1 MERKEQAAEQVKEAY
16 EYLRDGTVES
26 IEHNEVEGDLW
37 TRLLISSDD
46 ADVVIQVERG
56 RAKGFR

>member
-1 MERKEQAAEQVKEAY
+1 MDRKEQAAEQVKEAY
-16 EYLRDGTVES
+16 EYLRDGDVES
-26 IEHNEVEGDLW
+26 IKHTDVEGDLW

-46 ADVVIQVERG
+46 ADVVIQIERG